1 MPSTGLPSG
10 GRRILRSSP
19 SMSSLASSVSSLS
32 IYTTTSTKTQWG
44 PGALTGRAVLALGKA
59 VIRGAERVV
68 IAKRIA
74 IIRDHVPYSRERVGL
89 DTSFMDR
96 IFDDLLELSRPEL
109 YPDSIRILAMELIL
123 TQIASTQTTYLIHCL
138 SKWFLD
144 DLILL
149 ITEIISVSLF
159 CESGFIEP
167 RLVNAYLSALPEGS
181 QPLEPCI
188 AFIAE
193 LAQQNGTTFE
203 AAILSKFLELVL
215 LTASRKSTTF
225 RRGFDPERQ
234 PSLSW
239 AFNILTAPPT
249 ELQEFW
255 NITWEQYWPFDS
267 PPLLADVVRHINKT
281 SPLTWLT
288 LEAHFLRQEA
298 PTLLRLVTPV
308 KYSMHGGRSAADVNY
323 PQLKDFNLPLVTPL
337 FRLQDVIDSGVTA
350 SCALWHLIRC
360 VALGGDVHT
369 LIVDHLLDLS
379 HRNKVSMFSRIIYWL
394 IPNTR
399 ESRSEEMRHLCA
411 LVGGRPQFNNVL
423 TQFLLDLGADQ
434 LSKDALLDAVILL
447 VIPLLIPDMKSWAIH
462 EDLFRRSHFFPSLKL
477 RPSYSK
483 ETLGLFSIIRENR
496 LASVIGKPGS
506 HSSQQIADVLEPI
519 FNG

>member
-1 MPSTGLPSG
+1 MPPTGLPSG

-44 PGALTGRAVLALGKA
+44 PGALTGKAVLALGKA
-59 VIRGAERVV
+59 VIRGAERVI

-74 IIRDHVPYSRERVGL
+74 IIRDHVPCSRERGGL

-96 IFDDLLELSRPEL
+96 IFDDLLELSRTRFRPKL

-123 TQIASTQTTYLIHCL
+123 NQIASTQTTYLIHCL
-138 SKWFLD
+138 SKWPLD

-149 ITEIISVSLF
+149 MTEIMSVSLF

-167 RLVNAYLSALPEGS
+167 HLVNAYVSALPEGS

-193 LAQQNGTTFE
+193 LAQQNRITFE

-215 LTASRKSTTF
+215 LTASRKITTF
-225 RRGFDPERQ
+225 RRGFDPEGQ

-267 PPLLADVVRHINKT
+267 PPLLDDVVRHINKT
-281 SPLTWLT
+281 LPSTWLT

-308 KYSMHGGRSAADVNY
+308 KYSGSMKDV
-323 PQLKDFNLPLVTPL
+323 L
-337 FRLQDVIDSGVTA
+337 DSGVTA
-350 SCALWHLIRC
+350 SCLWHLIRC
-360 VALGGDVHT
+360 VALGGDVYT
-369 LIVDHLLDLS
+369 LMVDHLLDLS
-379 HRNKVSMFSRIIYWL
+379 HRKKVAMFSRIIYWL
-394 IPNTR
+394 IPNTQ

-411 LVGGRPQFNNVL
+411 LVGGKPQFNNVL
-423 TQFLLDLGADQ
+423 TQFLLDLGTNQ

-447 VIPLLIPDMKSWAIH
+447 VIPLLIPDMRSWAIY
-462 EDLFRRSHFFPSLKL
+462 EDLFRRSHFFPSLKR

-496 LASVIGKPGS
+496 LGS
-506 HSSQQIADVLEPI
+506 SSQQIADVLEPI

>member
-1 MPSTGLPSG
+1 MPSTRLPSG

-74 IIRDHVPYSRERVGL
+74 IIRDHVPCSRERGGI

-96 IFDDLLELSRPEL
+96 IFDDLLELSRL
-109 YPDSIRILAMELIL
+109 DSAMELIL
-123 TQIASTQTTYLIHCL
+123 NQIASTQTTYLIHCL

-149 ITEIISVSLF
+149 MTEIISVSLF

-167 RLVNAYLSALPEGS
+167 RLVNTYLSALPEGS

-193 LAQQNGTTFE
+193 LAQENGTTFE
-203 AAILSKFLELVL
+203 AAIFSKFLEL
-215 LTASRKSTTF
+215 STTF

-249 ELQEFW
+249 ELQEFC

-267 PPLLADVVRHINKT
+267 PPLLDDVVRHINKT
-281 SPLTWLT
+281 SPSTWLT

-298 PTLLRLVTPV
+298 PTLLRLVTPA
-308 KYSMHGGRSAADVNY
+308 S
-323 PQLKDFNLPLVTPL
+323 QLRV
-337 FRLQDVIDSGVTA
+337 RYG
-350 SCALWHLIRC
+350 HLIRC

-369 LIVDHLLDLS
+369 LMVDHLLDLS
-379 HRNKVSMFSRIIYWL
+379 HRNKVSMFSRIITGL
-394 IPNTR
+394 SLT
-399 ESRSEEMRHLCA
+399 
-411 LVGGRPQFNNVL
+411 RPQFNNVL
-423 TQFLLDLGADQ
+423 TQFLLDLGRRP
-434 LSKDALLDAVILL
+434 AVQRCTAGRSD
-447 VIPLLIPDMKSWAIH
+447 PPRHPAPHSRHESWAIH

-496 LASVIGKPGS
+496 LASVIGQPGS
-506 HSSQQIADVLEPI
+506 QSSQQIADVLEPI
-519 FNG
+519 VNG

>member
-1 MPSTGLPSG
+1 MPFTGLPSG

-19 SMSSLASSVSSLS
+19 SMTSLASSVSSLS

-44 PGALTGRAVLALGKA
+44 PGALTGKAVLALGKA
-59 VIRGAERVV
+59 VIRGAERVI

-74 IIRDHVPYSRERVGL
+74 VIRDHVPCLRERVGL

-123 TQIASTQTTYLIHCL
+123 NQIAFTQTTYMIHCL
-138 SKWFLD
+138 SKWILD

-149 ITEIISVSLF
+149 MTEIISVSLF

-167 RLVNAYLSALPEGS
+167 RLVNAYLSALPKGS

-193 LAQQNGTTFE
+193 LAQQNGTAFE

-215 LTASRKSTTF
+215 LTASRKSATF

-267 PPLLADVVRHINKT
+267 PPLLDDVVRHINKT
-281 SPLTWLT
+281 SPSTWLT
-288 LEAHFLRQEA
+288 FFG
-298 PTLLRLVTPV
+298 
-308 KYSMHGGRSAADVNY
+308 K
-323 PQLKDFNLPLVTPL
+323 K
-337 FRLQDVIDSGVTA
+337 LQPSFDWQDMLDSGVTA

-360 VALGGDVHT
+360 IALGGDMHK
-369 LIVDHLLDLS
+369 LMVDHLLDLS
-379 HRNKVSMFSRIIYWL
+379 RWGKVSMFSRIIYWL

-447 VIPLLIPDMKSWAIH
+447 IIPLLIPDIRSWAIH
-462 EDLFRRSHFFPSLKL
+462 EDVFRRSHFFPSLKL

-496 LASVIGKPGS
+496 LAFSLVLAFVIGQPYS
-506 HSSQQIADVLEPI
+506 QSSQQIADVLEPI